1 MQKELIKYKA
11 FISKFDE
18 ERGVFMDAAASK
30 ELESIKQAILDTVNA
45 YEIYLFGSHVYGT
58 TQKDSDFDI
67 YVVIPDDSMR
77 PIEAMQKIS
86 RAISRKNIRSG
97 DIIVQKASVFN
108 QRKQLP
114 TLERTILTDG
124 VKLHG

>member
-1 MQKELIKYKA
+1 
-11 FISKFDE
+11 
-18 ERGVFMDAAASK
+18 MDAAASK

-45 YEIYLFGSHVYGT
+45 NEIYLFGSHAYGT
-58 TQKDSDFDI
+58 THKDSDFDI

-86 RAISRKNIRSG
+86 IAISRKDIRSV
-97 DIIVQKASVFN
+97 DIIVGEANVFN

-114 TLERTILTDG
+114 TIERTIFREG
-124 VKLHG
+124 VKLHGQEQHSQIMA